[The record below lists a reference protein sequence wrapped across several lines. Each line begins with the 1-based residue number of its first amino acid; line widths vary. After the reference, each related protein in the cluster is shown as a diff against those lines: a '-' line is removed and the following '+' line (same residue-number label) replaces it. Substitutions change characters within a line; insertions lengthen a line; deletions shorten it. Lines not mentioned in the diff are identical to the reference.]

1 VQLTRNFRALK
12 IWMSLREHGVEKYGR
27 LISQNAA
34 QARYLAGLVLAS
46 PDLELIAPVDLNIV
60 CFRFNPGKGGEG
72 LPRLDDAALNALN
85 EEILLRLH
93 ECGIAAPTYT
103 TLRGRYALRAAIT
116 NHRSRREDFDLLVA
130 EVARIGHEIVKE
142 G

>member
-1 VQLTRNFRALK
+1 
-12 IWMSLREHGVEKYGR
+12 MSLREHGAEKYGR

-46 PDLELIAPVDLNIV
+46 PELELIAPVDLNIV
-60 CFRFNPGKGGEG
+60 CFRFNPGKGVDGSRSG
-72 LPRLDDAALNALN
+72 MDDAALNALY

-93 ECGIAAPTYT
+93 ESGIAAPTYT

-130 EVARIGHEIVKE
+130 EVVRLGREIVK
-142 G
+142 